1 MLNPRATKIAWF
13 PRRDLKYSQLLREER
28 DIPGGSVVTNLPA
41 SAGDT
46 SLIPGPGRSH
56 MPWGSSAC
64 VLLRPCSGAMNC
76 NKRSTKMRSPWNPRS
91 ATGECLQL
99 EKESLQASE
108 DRAQPKINKY
118 FLKNEFATS
127 LSRCPPL
134 PKDFNSCSALNPKT
148 FILEH

>member
-1 MLNPRATKIAWF
+1 MNLSDF
-13 PRRDLKYSQLLREER
+13 PGDPLVK
-28 DIPGGSVVTNLPA
+28 NLPA
-41 SAGDT
+41 SAGHT

-64 VLLRPCSGAMNC
+64 ALLRPCSGAMNC
-76 NKRSTKMRSPWNPRS
+76 NKRSSEVRSPRNPRS

-108 DRAQPKINKY
+108 DRAQPKINI

-134 PKDFNSCSALNPKT
+134 PKDFNSCSALN
-148 FILEH
+148 